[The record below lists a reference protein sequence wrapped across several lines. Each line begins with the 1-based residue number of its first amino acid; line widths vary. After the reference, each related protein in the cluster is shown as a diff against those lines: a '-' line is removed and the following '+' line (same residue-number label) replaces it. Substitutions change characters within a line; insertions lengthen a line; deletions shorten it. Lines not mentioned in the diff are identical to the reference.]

1 MTTFAGSYIQEPADL
16 QSVCTEADII
26 ACCDDTGVARDYRT
40 FAELPT
46 NPTNVLALIVGVVN
60 SLIQPVESTI
70 DSYARRR
77 GYATPLAPLDADVKD
92 IAARLMWISLR
103 QRGKSLTS
111 IAAEQERKVIR
122 DNQLTDISAGRLLLT
137 AALAA
142 SSVAAPASYIDTVS
156 SGNERSDGVVRAS
169 RSSMRRF

>member
-1 MTTFAGSYIQEPADL
+1 MTTLAGNYIQEPSDL

-46 NPTNVLALIVGVVN
+46 NPTDIKALIVGVAN
-60 SLIQPVESTI
+60 SLIVPVESLI
-70 DSYARRR
+70 DGYARRR
-77 GYATPLAPLDADVKD
+77 KYATPLNPLDADVKD

-111 IAAEQERKVIR
+111 IAAEQERKAIR
-122 DNQLTDISAGRLLLT
+122 DAQLSDIANGTILLT
-137 AALAA
+137 AALQATSTPA
-142 SSVAAPASYIDTVS
+142 PSSFVDTVS
-156 SGNERSDGVVRAS
+156 SGNERADGVVRSS
-169 RSSMRRF
+169 RESMRRF